1 MADKY
6 VENCAKICGMWAS
19 KVGISMKNK
28 LSLTSLFVVAALTS
42 TGCTVEWKVL
52 EAKSKQIN
60 NYEKTSIVLARENR
74 ELITE
79 VNRMKFEIEKL
90 RQENIY
96 YKNKVGEAHAPS
108 ASTHEVADSHGGA
121 SHEST
126 GHDNSAHGETAQNDT
141 HVPTRSVA
149 SIGSMNIKKDQV
161 EYEIYKWKAEDM
173 HKIAESEFK
182 KKNFEKAAQFYYSI
196 IKNYPKY
203 TKIDDDFYFKAGVS
217 AFETGEHHEWALV
230 NFEYLMASYP
240 TSKYYRSAKLWSSLT
255 HLKMGDKKKFFIT
268 VEEFRKKYRNS
279 PEWKIL
285 SAYYEKIEE
294 KTHE

>member
-1 MADKY
+1 
-6 VENCAKICGMWAS
+6 
-19 KVGISMKNK
+19 MKGK
-28 LSLTSLFVVAALTS
+28 LGLSSFLVVASLLS

-60 NYEKTSIVLARENR
+60 NYEKTSIILARENR
-74 ELITE
+74 ELIAE
-79 VNRMKFEIEKL
+79 VNRMKFEMEKI

-96 YKNKVGEAHAPS
+96 YKNKSGSATPTHSTADAHAV
-108 ASTHEVADSHGGA
+108 ADAHANTHADSHA
-121 SHEST
+121 DSHAKTNHEPS
-126 GHDNSAHGETAQNDT
+126 
-141 HVPTRSVA
+141 RSIA

-196 IKNYPKY
+196 LKNYPTY
-203 TKIDDDFYFKAGVS
+203 SKIDDDFYFKAGVS
-217 AFETGEHHEWALV
+217 AFETGEHHEWALT
-230 NFEYLMASYP
+230 NFDQLMTHYP

-255 HLKMGDKKKFFIT
+255 HLKMGDKKKFFMT

-294 KTHE
+294 KTNE

>member
-1 MADKY
+1 
-6 VENCAKICGMWAS
+6 
-19 KVGISMKNK
+19 MKGK
-28 LSLTSLFVVAALTS
+28 LGLSSFLVAASLVS

-60 NYEKTSIVLARENR
+60 NYEKASIVLARENR
-74 ELITE
+74 ELIAE
-79 VNRMKFEIEKL
+79 VNRMKFEMEKI

-96 YKNKVGEAHAPS
+96 YKSKAGASSDSVG
-108 ASTHEVADSHGGA
+108 HEVAGHGENA
-121 SHEST
+121 HAST
-126 GHDNSAHGETAQNDT
+126 GHAADTHSATATHGEAAHGESNHT
-141 HVPTRSVA
+141 PTRAIA

-182 KKNFEKAAQFYYSI
+182 KKNFEKSAQFYYSI

-203 TKIDDDFYFKAGVS
+203 SKIDDDFYFKAGVS
-217 AFETGEHHEWALV
+217 SFETGEHHEWALV
-230 NFEYLMASYP
+230 NFEYLMAQYP

>member
-1 MADKY
+1 MK
-6 VENCAKICGMWAS
+6 S
-19 KVGISMKNK
+19 KLG
-28 LSLTSLFVVAALTS
+28 LSSFLVAASLAS

-60 NYEKTSIVLARENR
+60 NYEKVSIVLARENR
-74 ELITE
+74 ELVAE
-79 VNRMKFEIEKL
+79 VNRMKFDMEKL

-96 YKNKVGEAHAPS
+96 YKNKAGTTTATPEHVEETGHGVASAHSEKTHGEASGPS
-108 ASTHEVADSHGGA
+108 RA
-121 SHEST
+121 
-126 GHDNSAHGETAQNDT
+126 
-141 HVPTRSVA
+141 VA
-149 SIGSMNIKKDQV
+149 SVGAMNIKKDQV
-161 EYEIYKWKAEDM
+161 EYDIYKWKAEDM

-203 TKIDDDFYFKAGVS
+203 SKIDDDFYFKAGVS

-230 NFEYLMASYP
+230 NFEYLMAQYP

-255 HLKMGDKKKFFIT
+255 HLKMGDKKKFFNT